1 METILTDADGVFEN
15 FDALYHNSPS
25 NTIHFCGKLLTKPTE
40 KEVKESDEVAA
51 LLRENIQKKGED
63 KAGVEIIM
71 LGLKE

>member
-1 METILTDADGVFEN
+1 METILTDTDGVFEN
-15 FDALYHNSPS
+15 FDTLYHLSPS
-25 NTIHFCGKLLTKPTE
+25 NTTHFCGKLLTKPTE
-40 KEVKESDEVAA
+40 LEVKESDEVAA